1 VSEAVLVERDGAV
14 EILTLNRPDALNAI
28 DADVATGLGNALDA
42 ADSDPGVRVVVIT
55 GAGRAFCA
63 GMDLK
68 AFASGVSVEP
78 AGHPEWGF
86 AGIAEHFV
94 DTPIIA
100 AVNGVA
106 FGGGAEI
113 ALASDLV
120 VADEAARFAFP
131 EVTRGLFASAG
142 GLLRLAQQLPQKIA
156 LELLLTGR
164 PFSAIEA
171 AEWGLVNRISPAGE
185 SLAVAIE
192 LARSIAAN
200 APLAVRATKRLSY
213 RTAAI
218 SSWEAEGDAAWQ
230 LNREEMVGVFTSRDA
245 REGARAFAEKRQP
258 YWEGK

>member
-1 VSEAVLVERDGAV
+1 MSEAVLVERDGWV

-28 DADVATGLGNALDA
+28 NGDVATELGNALDA
-42 ADSDPGVRVVVIT
+42 AASEPGVRVIVIT

-68 AFASGVSVEP
+68 AFAAGASVEP
-78 AGHPEWGF
+78 GVHPEWGF
-86 AGIAEHFV
+86 GGISEHFI
-94 DTPIIA
+94 DKPIVA
-100 AVNGVA
+100 AVNGLA

-120 VADEAARFAFP
+120 VADEAAQFAFP

-171 AEWGLVNRISPAGE
+171 AEWGLVNRVSPVGE
-185 SLAVAIE
+185 SLAVAME
-192 LARSIAAN
+192 LARSVAAN
-200 APLAVRATKRLSY
+200 APLAVRASKRLSY
-213 RTAAI
+213 RAAPI
-218 SSWEAEGDAAWQ
+218 SSWEAAGEAAWQ
-230 LNREEMVGVFTSRDA
+230 LNREEMARVFTSRDA
-245 REGARAFAEKRQP
+245 QEGARAFAEKRQP
-258 YWEGK
+258 NWEGK